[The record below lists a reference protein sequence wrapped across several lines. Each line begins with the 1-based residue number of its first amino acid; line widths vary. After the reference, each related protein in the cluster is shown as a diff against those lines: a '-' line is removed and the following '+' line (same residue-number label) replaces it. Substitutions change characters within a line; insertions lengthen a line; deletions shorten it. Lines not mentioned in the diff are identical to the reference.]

1 MFTFGSHRAMLP
13 SCEAITSPIP
23 VVPLVEP
30 SLQPSGVRP
39 GQEDEVLE
47 SEVSNDDSR
56 GGAAGAAI
64 ATAAVFSTK

>member
-1 MFTFGSHRAMLP
+1 MLP
-13 SCEAITSPIP
+13 ACEATTSPIP

-30 SLQPSGVRP
+30 QPQPGGVRP

-47 SEVSNDDSR
+47 SEVSDDDSP
-56 GGAAGAAI
+56 GAAAGAAS